1 MKAVSPLVSCLLIV
15 ALALPLQAQR
25 PAGSGDETIFRT
37 SSKEV
42 LLDVVVRD
50 KKGRLIKDLKPEEF
64 EVFDDGVAQKI
75 LSFRLRTGAELSAQ
89 ETAAAAAAPGSKPAE
104 SKLDPSREIRLVTLA
119 FDRLGSEGRK
129 LSKQAAMDVLKTD
142 GGQNLYWAVF
152 MMDQRLSILQH
163 YTSDRDK
170 VAAAVDK
177 ATAASYSLYTDE
189 SDRIAKEL
197 EITSAQGTAGSAV
210 APTSGAATAGQMG
223 SMAQAAMAQMTLQML
238 QFADTADR
246 NQQGQAQ
253 LFGLAAMIRE
263 QKRLPGRK
271 TLLYFTG
278 GLNIPPERDDYFKA
292 MVADANRANVTVYCI
307 DANGLGTSAQNSAGA
322 GMLGQASRSSQ
333 SNMLKRGG
341 PVTADEAQVFDRAQA
356 STMANPQVK
365 LEELSRDTGGFFVA
379 NTNDLKG
386 PLRKVSEEIN
396 TYYEITYTPAIQKY
410 DGHFRKIGVSVSRPE
425 MKLQT
430 RSGYYAL
437 PVVQGQDLLPYEV
450 PMLSALTST
459 PMPRAISYRTGVKS
473 FVSKTGAPK
482 TAVVFDIPMEN
493 VTLTKDETEKTF
505 RLHTSLLG
513 LVKDSG
519 GSIVQ
524 KISRDVNSKG
534 QLENYDATRA
544 GHFIYTQY
552 MTLAPGRY
560 TLETA
565 VLDRESERLGAK
577 KQAVIV
583 VPPSKELAMSSLTL
597 VRKLA
602 QPTSVGDPEDPFEFK
617 GGKVTPELNETVKG
631 GKGSGIGVYMVVYT
645 GTQRPEL
652 AAADTKLSLEFV
664 QDGKLIAKS
673 EMAMPKADEN
683 GRINYIASLPIEA
696 LKAGQ
701 YEVYAKVFQSG
712 KGVQERMMLNIE
724 E

>member
-1 MKAVSPLVSCLLIV
+1 MKVVSSLLIA
-15 ALALPLQAQR
+15 ALALPLNAQS
-25 PAGSGDETIFRT
+25 PATAGSETVFRA
-37 SSKEV
+37 SGQEV

-50 KKGRLIKDLKPEEF
+50 KKGHLVKDLKKEDF
-64 EVFDDGVAQKI
+64 EVSDDGAVQKV
-75 LSFRLRTGAELSAQ
+75 LAFRLRQGGEISADEAAGATGAS
-89 ETAAAAAAPGSKPAE
+89 PGAKPVD
-104 SKLDPSREIRLVTLA
+104 KLDPSREVRLVTLA
-119 FDRLGSEGRK
+119 FDRLGSDGRK
-129 LSKQAAMDVLKTD
+129 LSRQGALDVLKTD

-152 MMDQRLSILQH
+152 MMDQRLSILQQ
-163 YTSDRDK
+163 YTSDK
-170 VAAAVDK
+170 AKIETAVDK

-197 EITSAQGTAGSAV
+197 EISSAQGTAAAGTAPASGS
-210 APTSGAATAGQMG
+210 GQTG
-223 SMAQAAMAQMTLQML
+223 SLVQAAMAQMTLQML

-292 MVADANRANVTVYCI
+292 MIADANRANVTVYCI
-307 DANGLGTSAQNSAGA
+307 DANGLGTNAQNGSGTD
-322 GMLGQASRSSQ
+322 MLGQASRSSQ

-356 STMANPQVK
+356 GTMANPQVK
-365 LEELSRDTGGFFVA
+365 LEELAKDTGGFFVS

-396 TYYEITYTPAIQKY
+396 TYYEITYTPVIDKY
-410 DGHFRKIGVSVSRPE
+410 DGHFRKIAVSLARPD

-437 PVVQGQDLLPYEV
+437 PSIQGQDLLPYEV
-450 PMLSALTST
+450 PMLSALASK
-459 PMPRAISYRTGVKS
+459 PIPRDIGFRAGVKS
-473 FVSKTGAPK
+473 FVSKNSTSK
-482 TAVVFDIPMEN
+482 TAVVFDVPMEN
-493 VTLTKDETEKTF
+493 VTLTKEETEKTF
-505 RLHTSLLG
+505 RIHTALLG
-513 LVKDSG
+513 LVKDSTG
-519 GSIVQ
+519 AIVQ

-534 QLENYDATRA
+534 QLDNYEATKA

-565 VLDRESERLGAK
+565 VLDRESMKVGAK
-577 KQAVIV
+577 KQALIV
-583 VPPSKELAMSSLTL
+583 VAPPKDLAMSSLTL
-597 VRKLA
+597 VRKLGA
-602 QPTSVGDPEDPFEFK
+602 RSEGGDPEDPFVFT

-631 GKGSGIGVYMVVYT
+631 GKGASIGLYFVVYT
-645 GTQRPEL
+645 QPAQAGAAEVGEEAKL
-652 AAADTKLSLEFV
+652 AIEFI
-664 QDGKLIAKS
+664 QDGKLVAKS
-673 EMAMPKADEN
+673 VNPMPKPDAA
-683 GRINYIASLPIEA
+683 GRINCVESLPIEG

-701 YEVYAKVFQSG
+701 YEIYAKVFDKG
-712 KGVQERMMLNIE
+712 KGVQERLILNIE

>member
-1 MKAVSPLVSCLLIV
+1 MKAVTSLLILV
-15 ALALPLQAQR
+15 MVLPLQAQQ
-25 PAGSGDETIFRT
+25 PAPSGNETTFRT

-64 EVFDDGVAQKI
+64 EISDDGASQKI
-75 LSFRLRTGAELSAQ
+75 VSFRLRTGAELST
-89 ETAAAAAAPGSKPAE
+89 EEAAAATSAPGAKPAE
-104 SKLDPSREIRLVTLA
+104 SKLNPSREVRLVTLA
-119 FDRLGSEGRK
+119 FDRLGPDGRK

-163 YTSDRDK
+163 YTSDKDK
-170 VAAAVDK
+170 VGAAIDK

-189 SDRIAKEL
+189 SDRITKEL
-197 EITSAQGTAGSAV
+197 EITSTQGTAASGV
-210 APTSGAATAGQMG
+210 APTGAGGQTG
-223 SMAQAAMAQMTLQML
+223 SLVQAAMAQMTLQML

-278 GLNIPPERDDYFKA
+278 GLNIPAEREDYFKA
-292 MVADANRANVTVYCI
+292 MIADANRANVTVYCI
-307 DANGLGTSAQNSAGA
+307 GANGLATDKQNQSGND
-322 GMLGQASRSSQ
+322 MLTQASKSSA
-333 SNMLKRGG
+333 SNAMKRGG
-341 PVTADEAQVFDRAQA
+341 PVTADEAKSVDRAQD
-356 STMANPQVK
+356 SMMANNQVK
-365 LEELSRDTGGFFVA
+365 LEELSKDTGGFYVG
-379 NTNDLKG
+379 NTNDLKA

-396 TYYEITYTPAIQKY
+396 TYYELTYTPAIEKY
-410 DGHFRKIGVSVSRPE
+410 DGHFRKISVSVTRPD

-437 PVVQGQDLLPYEV
+437 PSVQGQDLLPYEV
-450 PMLSALTST
+450 PMLSALNAK
-459 PMPRAISYRTGVKS
+459 PMPRAIGYRTGVKS
-473 FVSKTGAPK
+473 FVSKTGTAK

-493 VTLTKDETEKTF
+493 VTLTRDEADKTF
-505 RLHTSLLG
+505 RLHTALLG
-513 LVKDSG
+513 LVKDST

-552 MTLAPGRY
+552 MALAPGRY

-565 VLDRESERLGAK
+565 VLDRESEKLGTK
-577 KQAVIV
+577 KQAVVV
-583 VPPSKELAMSSLTL
+583 VPPSKELAISSLTL

-602 QPTSVGDPEDPFEFK
+602 QPATIGDPEDPFEFK
-617 GGKVTPELNETVKG
+617 GNKVTPELNETVKG
-631 GKGSGIGVYMVVYT
+631 GKGSGIGLYFVIYT
-645 GTQRPEL
+645 PAR
-652 AAADTKLSLEFV
+652 AASMPQGEPKLSIEFM
-664 QDGKLIAKS
+664 QDGKLVAKS
-673 EMAMPKADEN
+673 DLPLPKPDEN
-683 GRINYIASLPIEA
+683 GRINYLASLPIEA

-701 YEVYAKVFQSG
+701 YEVYAKVLEDG
-712 KGVQERMMLNIE
+712 KGAQERMMLNIE

>member
-1 MKAVSPLVSCLLIV
+1 MKAVTSLLIV
-15 ALALPLQAQR
+15 VMVLPLQAQNPA
-25 PAGSGDETIFRT
+25 PAGNETTFRT

-50 KKGRLIKDLKPEEF
+50 RKGRLIKDLKPEEF
-64 EVFDDGVAQKI
+64 EVSDDGAAQKI
-75 LSFRLRTGAELSAQ
+75 VSFRLRTGAELST
-89 ETAAAAAAPGSKPAE
+89 EEAAATASAAGAKPAE
-104 SKLDPSREIRLVTLA
+104 SKLNPSREVRLVTLA
-119 FDRLGSEGRK
+119 FDRLGPDGRK

-163 YTSDRDK
+163 YTSDKDK
-170 VAAAVDK
+170 VGAAIDK

-197 EITSAQGTAGSAV
+197 EITSTQGTASSGV
-210 APTSGAATAGQMG
+210 APTGAGGQTG
-223 SMAQAAMAQMTLQML
+223 SLVQAAMAQMTLQML

-278 GLNIPPERDDYFKA
+278 GLNIPPEREDYFKA

-307 DANGLGTSAQNSAGA
+307 DANGLNTSKQNQAGSD
-322 GMLGQASRSSQ
+322 MLAQASKSSA
-333 SNMLKRGG
+333 SNAMKRGG
-341 PVTADEAQVFDRAQA
+341 PVTADEAKSVDRAQD
-356 STMANPQVK
+356 SMMANTQVK
-365 LEELSRDTGGFFVA
+365 LEELSKDTGGFYVG
-379 NTNDLKG
+379 NTNDLKA

-396 TYYEITYTPAIQKY
+396 TYYEITYTPAIEKY
-410 DGHFRKIGVSVSRPE
+410 DGHFRKISVSVTRPD

-437 PVVQGQDLLPYEV
+437 PSVQGQDLLPYEV
-450 PMLSALTST
+450 PMLSALNAK
-459 PMPRAISYRTGVKS
+459 PMPRAIAYRTGVKS
-473 FVSKTGAPK
+473 FVSKTGTPK

-493 VTLTKDETEKTF
+493 VTLTKDEADKTF
-505 RLHTSLLG
+505 RLHTALLG
-513 LVKDSG
+513 LVKDST

-552 MTLAPGRY
+552 MALAPGRY

-565 VLDRESERLGAK
+565 VLDRESEKLGTK
-577 KQAVIV
+577 KQAVVV
-583 VPPSKELAMSSLTL
+583 VPPSKELAISSLTL

-602 QPTSVGDPEDPFEFK
+602 QPATIGDPEDPFEFK
-617 GGKVTPELNETVKG
+617 GNKVTPELNETVKG
-631 GKGSGIGVYMVVYT
+631 GKGSGIGLYFVIYT
-645 GTQRPEL
+645 PARVASTPQGEP
-652 AAADTKLSLEFV
+652 KLSIEFM
-664 QDGKLIAKS
+664 QDGKLVAKS
-673 EMAMPKADEN
+673 DLPLPKPDEN
-683 GRINYIASLPIEA
+683 GRINYLASLPIEA

-701 YEVYAKVFQSG
+701 YEVYAKVLEDG